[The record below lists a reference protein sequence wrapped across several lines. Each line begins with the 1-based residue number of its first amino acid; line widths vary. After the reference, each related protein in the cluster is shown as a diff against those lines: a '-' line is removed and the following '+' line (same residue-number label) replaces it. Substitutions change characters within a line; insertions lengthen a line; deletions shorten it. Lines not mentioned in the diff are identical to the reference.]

1 MLIIPWRFLSL
12 RAPLCICS
20 ICAISP
26 SAAQKG
32 NVCHCLAI
40 SIFGLKERG
49 PHPKQ
54 SASQIT
60 QASKLGILLTN
71 HSVFITHCYVGHTHT
86 QIYALTHTHSNFDP
100 VLIWILGWQILC
112 KSVNTSPY
120 TERAPLFIMGSFPL
134 GLCGL
139 GRETRVPQI
148 ILSLL

>member
-1 MLIIPWRFLSL
+1 MLLVPLQL
-12 RAPLCICS
+12 R
-20 ICAISP
+20 
-26 SAAQKG
+26 KETYG
-32 NVCHCLAI
+32 HCLAI

-49 PHPKQ
+49 PHPEQ
-54 SASQIT
+54 SVGQIT

-71 HSVFITHCYVGHTHT
+71 HSAFITHCYVGHTHT
-86 QIYALTHTHSNFDP
+86 NIHTHTHTHPNSDP

-112 KSVNTSPY
+112 KSVNTSLCP
-120 TERAPLFIMGSFPL
+120 EKAPLFIMGSFPP